1 MAKRSREH
9 RQDIP
14 GYSDGRPTRE
24 ERKQQHRA
32 VRHHA
37 HQVLHMTDDPD
48 AVVVPEVRGTGDN
61 HENQLADPPD
71 SRRRRFKVWKTKFW
85 KRRDEFHTMKSDLDS
100 NWPVITPNQLE
111 DQS

>member
-14 GYSDGRPTRE
+14 GYNDSRPTRE

-48 AVVVPEVRGTGDN
+48 ADAPNCSQVWEEQFNLFGF
-61 HENQLADPPD
+61 PPD
-71 SRRRRFKVWKTKFW
+71 STQFSATYHDAPRSGQGQISGISAESSLVT
-85 KRRDEFHTMKSDLDS
+85 
-100 NWPVITPNQLE
+100 
-111 DQS
+111 